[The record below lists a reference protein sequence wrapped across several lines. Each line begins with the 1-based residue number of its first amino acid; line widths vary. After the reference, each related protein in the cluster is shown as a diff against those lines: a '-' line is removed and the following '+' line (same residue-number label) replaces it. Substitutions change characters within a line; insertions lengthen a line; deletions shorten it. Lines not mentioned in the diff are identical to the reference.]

1 MSVHQPKLEQL
12 CINSMNTNIPTIFM
26 NTMSAHGKLIHVIMY
41 VHSVTAEGIISL
53 ITNSPG
59 LLTLIICTYQC
70 VYNEQCVKVFA
81 KDIRATVKKTF
92 FHIENCFLLVI

>member
-1 MSVHQPKLEQL
+1 MDAISG
-12 CINSMNTNIPTIFM
+12 
-26 NTMSAHGKLIHVIMY
+26 HGKLVHVIMY

-59 LLTLIICTYQC
+59 LIICTYQR
-70 VYNEQCVKVFA
+70 VYNEQGVKVFA

-92 FHIENCFLLVI
+92 SHRKLSSVGDLIISECFLVGAGI